1 MTEKLP
7 LQPMPKSRCANPSGQ
22 FRTLLMLGSHIKAA
36 KEMEWIVAS
45 STGTF
50 DSESRWPKTL
60 ALITRRREELQAA
73 IDEYEA
79 LVDDDTPVSQ
89 Q

>member
-22 FRTLLMLGSHIKAA
+22 FRTLLMLGSHIRDAR
-36 KEMEWIVAS
+36 ELQLIIS
-45 STGTF
+45 NCTGTY
-50 DSESRWPKTL
+50 DSRSRWPKIL
-60 ALITRRREELQAA
+60 ELIEKRKQDLQAA
-73 IDEYEA
+73 LDEYEA
-79 LVDDDTPVSQ
+79 LIDDDTPVSQ